1 MRTTGSSIYSKN
13 NGRIEN
19 LEEGKEKGKFKRK
32 HHFCVT
38 HKRSALVQDHI
49 KARVQPPP
57 LSKVTPHGSTHM
69 YYTVDL
75 IEHPNSEA
83 DSAKINCNYI
93 LVVSENAFMS
103 RKWLLD

>member
-1 MRTTGSSIYSKN
+1 MHISINPKSSWIQLRFQCPKSCPNMYDTSS
-13 NGRIEN
+13 
-19 LEEGKEKGKFKRK
+19 
-32 HHFCVT
+32 T
-38 HKRSALVQDHI
+38 
-49 KARVQPPP
+49 PPP

-69 YYTVDL
+69 YYIIDL

-103 RKWLLD
+103 RKWILD

>member
-1 MRTTGSSIYSKN
+1 LLAIYAKGPPHAINTSKIN
-13 NGRIEN
+13 VIKYKIFREIV
-19 LEEGKEKGKFKRK
+19 LEEQ
-32 HHFCVT
+32 T
-38 HKRSALVQDHI
+38 IVQS
-49 KARVQPPP
+49 PP

-93 LVVSENAFMS
+93 LVVSKNTFMS

>member
-1 MRTTGSSIYSKN
+1 MCLQASCISLMWLA
-13 NGRIEN
+13 GRWIPHP
-19 LEEGKEKGKFKRK
+19 LTKTLLMGLSFDV
-32 HHFCVT
+32 H
-38 HKRSALVQDHI
+38 S
-49 KARVQPPP
+49 PP

-83 DSAKINCNYI
+83 NLAKINCNYI